1 MSQSQGKESKVTNL
15 DSVLHLIGV
24 TFPRYH
30 IALLIDDALVEEV
43 VENLLILLNFGQ
55 RTRVQ
60 VMICLQYLVSAQ
72 EFLPV

>member
-1 MSQSQGKESKVTNL
+1 MSQSQGKESKVTNI
-15 DSVLHLIGV
+15 DSALHLIGV
-24 TFPRYH
+24 TLPGYH

-55 RTRVQ
+55 CTRVQ

>member
-1 MSQSQGKESKVTNL
+1 MSLSQGKESKVTNL

-24 TFPRYH
+24 TFPGYD
-30 IALLIDDALVEEV
+30 IALLIDDALVEEII
-43 VENLLILLNFGQ
+43 EYLLILLNFGQ